1 MKQRFYYFILIGC
14 ATIAGCTPGQKKV
27 DITAQIKT
35 PVIMD
40 PFRYHKLI
48 EVSPGQYYDVLSW
61 GRGATDT
68 GSFLILHSDSSGKKY
83 TTTTGDLNG
92 KIVDVYNADM
102 DADGN
107 PEILIQAK
115 GKDTINYTTIYA
127 YEFND
132 NKAQKL
138 DFPKLSG
145 TQKRGYRG
153 NDNFYIE
160 EGKLIREF
168 PIYTG
173 SGVAAKPT
181 GQQRKLEY
189 GLSNNS
195 FTVKQLSKDS
205 LSSADKAAVQQPQSK
220 HEGKQT
226 KGKKAAKKHH
236 KAVVHKKKRRRRH
249 NSEE

>member
-1 MKQRFYYFILIGC
+1 MLIGC
-14 ATIAGCTPGQKKV
+14 TIIAGCTPGQKKA
-27 DITAQIKT
+27 DTTAQPKA

-40 PFRYHKLI
+40 PFRYHKLM

-68 GSFLILHSDSSGKKY
+68 GSFMILHSDSSGRKY

-127 YEFND
+127 FEFND

-138 DFPKLSG
+138 DFPRLNSS
-145 TQKRGYRG
+145 QRRGYRG

-173 SGVAAKPT
+173 SGAAAKST
-181 GQQRKLEY
+181 GQKRKLEY

-205 LSSADKAAVQQPQSK
+205 LSAADKVVVQQPQSK
-220 HEGKQT
+220 HEEKHT

-249 NSEE
+249 RSEE